1 MAKLFLAVSV
11 LAFGA
16 IVASQS
22 QAAVW
27 SGGTNMPQGADHG
40 TRMLCKFCETDRAP
54 DGHYPDGYYP
64 GGHGPALL
72 NPQPLPPGIV
82 ADGRMLRR

>member
-1 MAKLFLAVSV
+1 MRKLFRAVSM

-27 SGGTNMPQGADHG
+27 SGGTNMLQGADRA
-40 TRMLCKFCETDRAP
+40 TNMPCKFCGNWRTP
-54 DGHYPDGYYP
+54 DGGDPDARRP
-64 GGHGPALL
+64 DAGGPVFL
-72 NPQPLPPGIV
+72 NPQPLPPRIV